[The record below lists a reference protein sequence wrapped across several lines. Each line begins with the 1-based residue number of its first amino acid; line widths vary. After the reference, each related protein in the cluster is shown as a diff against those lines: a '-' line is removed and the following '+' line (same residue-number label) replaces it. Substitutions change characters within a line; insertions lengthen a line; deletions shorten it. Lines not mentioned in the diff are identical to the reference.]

1 MSSSR
6 NLFLSLENGIISPWD
21 FKQFYVLYVW
31 IYVFYVFYVIMF
43 HLDGDYL
50 FCWKK
55 D

>member
-1 MSSSR
+1 MFYKYV
-6 NLFLSLENGIISPWD
+6 LYICWLL
-21 FKQFYVLYVW
+21 KQFYVLYVW
-31 IYVFYVFYVIMF
+31 IYVFYVYVFYVIMF